1 MELTDQQI
9 SRQDFVDNA
18 IHDLI
23 NELIPSDK
31 EMEWDIEVI
40 GEVRD
45 VIQAMLVGRGICTE
59 QEFYTYIEE

>member
-45 VIQAMLVGRGICTE
+45 AIQAQLVERGLCTE
-59 QEFYTYIEE
+59 QEFYPYIEE

>member
-45 VIQAMLVGRGICTE
+45 VIQAMLVGRGICIE
-59 QEFYTYIEE
+59 QEFYPYIEE

>member
-9 SRQDFVDNA
+9 ARQDFVDNA
-18 IHDLI
+18 IYDLI

-59 QEFYTYIEE
+59 QEFYPYIEE

>member
-23 NELIPSDK
+23 NELIPSVK

-59 QEFYTYIEE
+59 QEFYPYIGE

>member
-59 QEFYTYIEE
+59 QEFYPYIEE

>member
-18 IHDLI
+18 IYDLI

-45 VIQAMLVGRGICTE
+45 VIQAMFVGRGICTE
-59 QEFYTYIEE
+59 QEFYPYIEE

>member
-23 NELIPSDK
+23 NELIPSDN

-59 QEFYTYIEE
+59 QEFYPYIEE